1 MRGQRK
7 SKQFGTAGHSGV
19 RFRLRCVERRLL
31 RKVVAV
37 ETATQM
43 PPRRATSKSVGVGGR
58 SVVAVSVFVS
68 SPFKGRLL
76 LLSRHARASA
86 EGEVVIAEEMQPEK

>member
-19 RFRLRCVERRLL
+19 RIRPQCVERRLL
-31 RKVVAV
+31 RKV

-58 SVVAVSVFVS
+58 SVVAVSVFMS

-86 EGEVVIAEEMQPEK
+86 EGEIVIAEEMQPEK